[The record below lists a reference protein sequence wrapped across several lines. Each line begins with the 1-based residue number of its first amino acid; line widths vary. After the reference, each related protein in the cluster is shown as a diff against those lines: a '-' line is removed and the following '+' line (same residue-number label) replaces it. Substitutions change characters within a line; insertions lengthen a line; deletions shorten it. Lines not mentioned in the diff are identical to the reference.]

1 MREERVE
8 LPDLHPDLE
17 GLVLAQLS
25 DLHAGPWMGPGDLT
39 DVVCV
44 VGEHQPDLIVL
55 TGDFL
60 TRDHRDVERV
70 IGELSRLHAPLG
82 AYAVFGNHDYR
93 GRQEAELARALAG
106 AGVTV
111 LRDASVHLERGR
123 GTLALVGLEDL
134 EEARVIDLDAAL
146 SGVHE
151 ADTVVALCHHPAGA
165 RALADRG
172 VSLVL
177 SGHTH
182 GTQVDLPFLRRLGPA
197 HPGLRIELG
206 GTLLL
211 VSRGLGAVGPP
222 VRIGAPAEVV
232 LVTLVRAPSA

>member
-1 MREERVE
+1 ME

-82 AYAVFGNHDYR
+82 AFAVFGNRDYR

-106 AGVTV
+106 AGITV